1 MGGNYFETSEYRI
14 MEINLCGVD
23 IPLPDG
29 KYAINVSGGADSA
42 LLLYILMT
50 YTQHDVIISTM
61 ADDQLDLI
69 NTIAAS
75 RVVNKVVELTG
86 NFNVEHSITY
96 VQQYNHRQSLIDDE
110 NIKVYYA
117 GITSNPPDD
126 ISIGFSDEYI
136 GAGETLG
143 LGESDRSPN
152 VVRDIWV
159 RGGDVCIPFF
169 NVDKKKIAEIYDY
182 LGITEALLPMTVSC
196 TVNTDDTHCG
206 ECWWCEERK
215 WAFGRLV

>member
-1 MGGNYFETSEYRI
+1 MK
-14 MEINLCGVD
+14 INLCGVD

-50 YTQHDVIISTM
+50 YTQHDVIVTTM
-61 ADDQLDLI
+61 ADDELALI
-69 NTIAAS
+69 NSISAS
-75 RVVNKVVELTG
+75 RVVNKVIKLTG

-96 VQQYNHRQSLIDDE
+96 VQQYRHLDQSLIDDE
-110 NIKVYYA
+110 TIKVYYT
-117 GITSNPPDD
+117 GVTSNPPDD
-126 ISIGFSDEYI
+126 ISIGFGDEDV
-136 GAGETLG
+136 GSGETLG
-143 LGESDRSPN
+143 LGLPDRSPN
-152 VVRDIWV
+152 VVRDIWAAE
-159 RGGDVCIPFF
+159 GAICLPFF
-169 NVDKKKIAEIYDY
+169 NVDKTKIAEIYDY
-182 LGITEALLPMTVSC
+182 LGITETLFPMTVSC